1 MKITIA
7 HSPDSDDAFMFY
19 ALTHGKIDTEG
30 FRFEHVLQ
38 DIQKCN
44 EDALKEKFDVTAI
57 SFASYPELA
66 GHYQLMTSGA
76 SMGEKDYGPMLVAKE
91 RFSLKQLPKKR
102 IAIPGEKTTAA
113 LLLKLFCP
121 EATNSKVISFDR
133 IIDAVQSGEADVGLL
148 IHEGQLTYRQAG
160 LVALLNFGTWW
171 WEKERLPLPLG
182 GNVIRRRLDSET
194 KRAVNRL
201 LKGSI
206 QYALDHREEAL
217 AYALKYAHDLEREK
231 ADQFVGMYVNH
242 RTVDYGEEG
251 KKAVQRLLHLG
262 AERGFIQ
269 KVEPEFISDF

>member
-1 MKITIA
+1 MIISIA

-44 EDALKEKFDVTAI
+44 EDALREKFDVTAI

-76 SMGEKDYGPMLVAKE
+76 SMGERGYGPMLVAKE

-102 IAIPGEKTTAA
+102 IAIPGEKTTAV

-121 EATNSKVISFDR
+121 EATNTKVISFDR

-171 WEKERLPLPLG
+171 WEKEKLPLPLG
-182 GNVIRRRLDSET
+182 GNVIRRSLDLQT
-194 KRAVNRL
+194 KSMVNRL
-201 LKGSI
+201 LKESI
-206 QYALDHREEAL
+206 QYALDHRAEAL
-217 AYALKYAHDLEREK
+217 DYALRYARDLAKEK

-242 RTVDYGEEG
+242 RTVNYGEEG
-251 KKAVQRLLHLG
+251 RRAVRRLLRLG
-262 AERGFIQ
+262 AERGFL
-269 KVEPEFISDF
+269 KHVEPEFVIES